1 MRRRAGTHGT
11 FIQAMHERLATEP
24 ALRGL
29 TTRDPGDPSIALLDA
44 WATVGDVLTFYQDR
58 IAAEGYLR
66 TATERRSIVELGR
79 LVGYTPR
86 PGVAST
92 VYLAY
97 TLEDSQPDAVEI
109 PAGARAQSIPGP
121 GELPQSFET
130 SDALVA
136 RRDWNN
142 LEVRT
147 RRPPSIR
154 LGDAL
159 TLAQMRFAGTNT
171 GLAPGALLLLTFGT
185 VRVLRAVATVE
196 PSFEDDVT
204 DVALQP
210 VPPAV
215 AAGVKLLAKFLEDA
229 KGIDEPVVH
238 KAAELRAEA
247 FIGQYPAKIESWYDR
262 LYNAAGYPE
271 PPLDSLVPQ
280 LLRDLI
286 APVPAPGN
294 GAVPVTDATA
304 IVGELLR
311 PSVPQAASG
320 AGLGRSLASS
330 LGPGS
335 DAHAQLLIRFA
346 PQLGASLYTA
356 LDHARVNGLEPEL
369 TSVDRFAVSAS
380 LFGAG
385 ALKEPKEAETTTPP
399 PEIGRAALLPMSQW
413 PDWEP
418 AADESTTALFL
429 ERAQEGVL
437 PGSVVVI
444 QRAASRV
451 LRTVT
456 AATTLQRNAY
466 STSGLTTKLTLDKQ
480 WVSKLAMKNVRNT
493 LVHAQTV
500 RLPLADEPILDDVGT
515 GPVIELARVYDGLT
529 SGRWVILS
537 GERAD
542 MPGVTG
548 IRAAEL
554 AMVASVKHGYDPN
567 RPGDQLHTT
576 LTLATPTSYRYRRA
590 TLTIY
595 GNVAKAT
602 HGETRTEALGAGD
615 GSQALQAFAL
625 KQPPLTFVSAPTASG
640 AESTLSV
647 YVDDVRWRETDS
659 LAAAGPDDRVYVT
672 KTGDD
677 AATTV
682 VFGDGEH
689 GARLPTGVENVR
701 AEYRNGIGSPGNVR
715 PEQVS
720 LLVTR
725 PLGVREVVNPLRASG
740 GADAETRDQARENVP
755 LAVTALDRLVS
766 VRDYADFAR
775 TFAGI
780 GKAAARRDGRV
791 VEVTIAGAG
800 DIPIDPASDL
810 VRNLQDAFRDLGDP
824 DVPVRLR
831 TRTLVAA
838 ALSATIAIDPDR
850 RWDAVSARVRATL
863 LDRFGFQARALGRP
877 LLQSEVVAAI
887 QGVPGVAWLDVVA
900 FGGIPET
907 DDEGHL
913 QTLEA
918 LAAAVVKLADDA
930 PAERIEG
937 DLTIFTPAVPDTLIL
952 NLRR

>member
-11 FIQAMHERLATEP
+11 FLQAMRERLATEP

-66 TATERRSIVELGR
+66 TATERRSILELGR

-97 TLEDSQPDAVEI
+97 TLEDSQHDPVEM

-130 SDALVA
+130 SDPLIA
-136 RRDWNN
+136 RTDWNN
-142 LEVRT
+142 LAVRT

-154 LGDAL
+154 LSEAL
-159 TLAQMRFAGTNT
+159 TLAQLRFAGTNT

-185 VRVLRAVATVE
+185 VRVLRAVATAE

-204 DVALQP
+204 AVVLQP
-210 VPPAV
+210 VPV
-215 AAGVKLLAKFLEDA
+215 AAAAERLRVFIEDA
-229 KGIDEPVVH
+229 KAADEPVVT
-238 KAAELRAEA
+238 KAVELRTEA
-247 FIGQYPAKIESWYDR
+247 LLGEYPADIKNWIER
-262 LYNAAGYPE
+262 LQRAAGNE
-271 PPLDSLVPQ
+271 PAPPFDTLVPQ
-280 LLRDLI
+280 LLADLG
-286 APVPAPGN
+286 APVPVPGN
-294 GAVPVTDATA
+294 GAAPVTDPAA
-304 IVGELLR
+304 IVGELLA
-311 PSVPQAASG
+311 PQVPQAASS
-320 AGLGRSLASS
+320 AGLARSLTGA
-330 LGPGS
+330 LGAGS

-346 PQLGASLYTA
+346 PRLAASLYAA
-356 LDHARVNGLEPEL
+356 LDNARVNGLEPEL
-369 TSVDRFAVSAS
+369 TSVDRFAVNSA

-385 ALKEPKEAETTTPP
+385 ALKEPAEGPP
-399 PEIGRAALLPMSQW
+399 PEIGRATLLPMSEW

-418 AADESTTALFL
+418 ASDESTHAVFL

-437 PGSVVVI
+437 PGSVVVL
-444 QRAASRV
+444 QRQASPSRV
-451 LRTVT
+451 LRVVT
-456 AATTLQRNAY
+456 GAATLQRNAY
-466 STSGLTTKLTLDKQ
+466 STSGLTTKLTLNKP
-480 WVSKLAMKNVRNT
+480 WVSKLSMKSVRNT

-500 RLPLADEPILDDVGT
+500 RLPLADELMDADVGT
-515 GPVIELARVYDGLT
+515 DPVIELARVYDGLT

-537 GERAD
+537 GERSD

-548 IRAAEL
+548 IHAAEL
-554 AMVASVKHGYDPN
+554 AMVAAVRHGFDPD

-576 LTLATPTSYRYRRA
+576 LTLATPTAHTYRRSTVA
-590 TLTIY
+590 IY

-602 HGETRTEALGAGD
+602 HGETREEALGSGD
-615 GSQALQAFAL
+615 GGQALQAFAL
-625 KQPPLTFVSAPTASG
+625 KQPPLTFVSAPSASG
-640 AESTLSV
+640 AESTLEV

-659 LAAAGPDDRVYVT
+659 LAAAGPDDRTYVA

-701 AEYRNGIGSPGNVR
+701 AAYRNGIGKPGNVR
-715 PEQVS
+715 PEQIS

-775 TFAGI
+775 MFAGI
-780 GKAAARRDGRV
+780 GKAAARRAGRA
-791 VEVTIAGAG
+791 VEVTIAGAD

-810 VRNLQDAFRDLGDP
+810 FLNLQGAFRDLGDP

-838 ALSATIAIDPDR
+838 ALSATIAIDSDR
-850 RWDAVSARVRATL
+850 RWDMVSSRVRATL

-877 LLQSEVVAAI
+877 LLQSEVVTAI

-900 FGGIPET
+900 FGGIAET
-907 DDEGHL
+907 DAEGRL

-918 LAAAVVKLADDA
+918 LAAAVAALAGAA
-930 PAERIEG
+930 PAERVEG
-937 DLTIFTPAVPDTLIL
+937 DLAIFTPAVPDTLIL
-952 NLRR
+952 NQRR